1 MERTHS
7 IMFVCH
13 GNICRSPMAEFL
25 LKDMIKKEG
34 LADRFVIASA
44 GTSREEIGNPV
55 HQGTRK
61 KLAQDHISAA
71 GKYALHP
78 GARAKLDEMGIPH
91 KKRAAV
97 QLTKEDYEKYD
108 LILGMD
114 RANISNILRIIGSD
128 PQEKVHRLLDF
139 TELPRDIADPWYTGD
154 FEITYAE
161 IKAGCA
167 ALLKHLRRF

>member
-1 MERTHS
+1 M
-7 IMFVCH
+7 
-13 GNICRSPMAEFL
+13 FL
-25 LKDMIKKEG
+25 LHCFAELEEVLWNELIVSCLFVTVISVVRQWQNFAEGHDQKEG

-71 GKYALHP
+71 GKY
-78 GARAKLDEMGIPH
+78 
-91 KKRAAV
+91 AV

>member
-1 MERTHS
+1 M
-7 IMFVCH
+7 IKVLMICH
-13 GNICRSPMAEFL
+13 GNICRSPMAEFI
-25 LKDMIKKEG
+25 LKDMVKKKGMEDSF
-34 LADRFVIASA
+34 LIASCA
-44 GTSREEIGNPV
+44 TSREEIGN
-55 HQGTRK
+55 
-61 KLAQDHISAA
+61 S
-71 GKYALHP
+71 LHP